1 MKLYIILAV
10 AVSGFLFLRLF
21 PAPSLASPKAKDD
34 QWNLKPL
41 YRHHSNPI

>member
-10 AVSGFLFLRLF
+10 TVSSFLFLHLF
-21 PAPSLASPKAKDD
+21 PALSLASRKAKDD

-41 YRHHSNPI
+41 